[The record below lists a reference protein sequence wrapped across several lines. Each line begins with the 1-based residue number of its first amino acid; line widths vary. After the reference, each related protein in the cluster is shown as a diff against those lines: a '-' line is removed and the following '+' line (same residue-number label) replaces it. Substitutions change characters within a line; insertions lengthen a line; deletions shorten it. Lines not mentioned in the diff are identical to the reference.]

1 MKSSFIPNGY
11 FRRLLEDNRG
21 QTLIEYGLLLVLV
34 AVVIIMAI
42 TFVGQKTNNVYC
54 HIGNHMPQ

>member
-1 MKSSFIPNGY
+1 MRISLIPNGY
-11 FRRLLEDNRG
+11 FRRLSEDKRG

-34 AVVIIMAI
+34 AVVVIMAL
-42 TFVGQKTNNVYC
+42 TFVGQKTNNVYS